1 MLPNPFFSFRIF
13 TPSNKVPNK
22 PINIKIVLFFV
33 MENKKP
39 LIIVLIL
46 ALLLAGFFAFKS
58 VSANKAAE
66 ADAAR
71 VEELELALQEKDRL
85 AQQEASKAALAD
97 EARRL
102 AEAKSAKDAQ
112 GEKAR
117 LAEIASLKAKENQAR
132 IAAQQA
138 RAAAEKETARLTAES
153 QRLEAESK
161 RLQALR
167 QSEKAGA
174 AAKLKM
180 AEDALAK
187 AKVQNRRDIVAARD
201 EARKQ
206 AIKEMEARAAA
217 KGQMAMTEVVSKE
230 RAEYKSSTPKIFIQK
245 TNTNRLQPSYILQSN

>member
-1 MLPNPFFSFRIF
+1 
-13 TPSNKVPNK
+13 
-22 PINIKIVLFFV
+22 

-46 ALLLAGFFAFKS
+46 ALLLTGFFAFKY
-58 VSANKAAE
+58 VNANKAAE

-85 AQQEASKAALAD
+85 AQQEASKAARAE

-102 AEAKSAKDAQ
+102 AEAKAAKDALID
-112 GEKAR
+112 KAR
-117 LAEIASLKAKENQAR
+117 LAEIDALKTRENQAR
-132 IAAQQA
+132 IAAQEA
-138 RAAAEKETARLTAES
+138 RAAAEKETASLTAEG
-153 QRLEAESK
+153 QRLEAESN

-167 QSEKAGA
+167 KSENAGA
-174 AAKLKM
+174 AAKLKG

-187 AKVQNRRDIVAARD
+187 ANVQNRRDIVAARD

-230 RAEYKSSTPKIFIQK
+230 RAENKSSTPKIFIQK
-245 TNTNRLQPSYILQSN
+245 TNTNRLKPSYILQSN

>member
-1 MLPNPFFSFRIF
+1 
-13 TPSNKVPNK
+13 
-22 PINIKIVLFFV
+22 

-66 ADAAR
+66 ADAAK

-85 AQQEASKAALAD
+85 AQQAASKAARAE

-102 AEAKSAKDAQ
+102 AEAKADKGAQ
-112 GEKAR
+112 SEKAR
-117 LAEIASLKAKENQAR
+117 LAEIDALKAKGDQAR
-132 IAAQQA
+132 KAAQEA

-153 QRLEAESK
+153 RALEAESK

-167 QSEKAGA
+167 RSEKAGA
-174 AAKLKM
+174 AAKLKA

-187 AKVQNRRDIVAARD
+187 AKTQNRRDIVAARD
-201 EARKQ
+201 EARNQ

-217 KGQMAMTEVVSKE
+217 KGQMAMTEVVSKD

-245 TNTNRLQPSYILQSN
+245 TDTNRLQPSHIGR